1 MSEDASTKK
10 NLPKSSEENLLK
22 SSDRLEVRLADD
34 RVLKIVNIETRYID
48 EHGKPVSATEFLQT
62 LIGKLPDLYQSE
74 EQLRTLRA
82 NPETRE
88 KLLFKLADI
97 GVDTEQL
104 ESLKKMFE
112 AQDSDIFDILAH
124 ISFNTDIK
132 KRVERVAYVKD
143 HKIIFQQYED
153 LKAQDFLDFVLQQYA
168 EHGIFELQG
177 NNLGNLISLYKKGTV
192 PEMALAFGGDES
204 LKEAYY
210 ELQGELFRI

>member
-1 MSEDASTKK
+1 MQ
-10 NLPKSSEENLLK
+10 
-22 SSDRLEVRLADD
+22 LADD
-34 RVLKIVNIETRYID
+34 RVLKITNIETRYID
-48 EHGKPVSATEFLQT
+48 ENGKPVSATEFLQK
-62 LIGKLPDLYQSE
+62 LIGKLPELYKDEQ
-74 EQLRTLRA
+74 QLRTLRA

-88 KLLFKLADI
+88 KLLNKLSDVGI
-97 GVDTEQL
+97 DKEQL
-104 ESLKKMFE
+104 EDLKTMFS

-124 ISFNTDIK
+124 ISFNSDIK
-132 KRVERVAYVKD
+132 KRVERVVYVKD